1 MPCSRK
7 ISSAVFMP
15 TLPRFQNGPSSIG
28 WRGDCGLFWSAAGAS
43 FGFTEIER
51 YFAPF
56 FEVLTQPESQYSTP
70 PMLMVP
76 L

>member
-1 MPCSRK
+1 LAGDWRVLRLRRERK
-7 ISSAVFMP
+7 
-15 TLPRFQNGPSSIG
+15 
-28 WRGDCGLFWSAAGAS
+28 
-43 FGFTEIER
+43 
-51 YFAPF
+51 YFAPA